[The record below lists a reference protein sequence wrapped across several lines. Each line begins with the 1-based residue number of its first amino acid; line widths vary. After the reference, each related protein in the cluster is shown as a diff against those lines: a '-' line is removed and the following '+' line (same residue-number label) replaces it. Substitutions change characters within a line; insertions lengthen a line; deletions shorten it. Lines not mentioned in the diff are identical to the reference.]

1 MCAQPKGLQFNWG
14 GEAGEYGIGEIQWEV
29 IVSYSSLSPDQ
40 NVSFDTQIIL
50 TENNQG
56 QKIQKGT

>member
-1 MCAQPKGLQFNWG
+1 M
-14 GEAGEYGIGEIQWEV
+14 GEQNMP
-29 IVSYSSLSPDQ
+29 SQ

-56 QKIQKGT
+56 QKIQKGTWPLA